1 MSFIPPGVST
11 AINGVYIFMLM
22 TDKEKVCTFDGL
34 YRSEMVCKRGVVWK
48 DSVAS
53 YHANRFVKTVRLK
66 DRLLSGDYSPKP
78 GDKFLVYEP
87 KVREIMSIK
96 YEDRVFERRFND
108 DILYPI
114 MTRSFIYDNMACQ
127 RGGGTDK
134 TLDRLNCHLQR
145 QFRKSEK
152 NFYVLQ
158 CDIHHYYQTMPH
170 NVTEDLFL
178 EKISDEWSREQFHK
192 IIETFEGD
200 VGFNPGSQTIQI
212 AGISFLDRMDH
223 MIKEQLRI
231 KGYIRYMDDFIL
243 IHESREYLE
252 YCLEVIKEYL
262 AGVGLSLNK
271 KTRIYP
277 VTDGIPFLGFH
288 FFLTDTGKVIRKI
301 KHKNVSRERRRLR
314 KLVEKAKAGQM
325 TRREVDQ
332 CYQSWKAH
340 AERGNTR
347 NLIRHMDQYYQ
358 SLWR

>member
-1 MSFIPPGVST
+1 
-11 AINGVYIFMLM
+11 M

-34 YRSEMVCKRGVVWK
+34 YKPERLCKCGVIWK

-53 YHANRFVKTVRLK
+53 YHANRLVRTVKLK
-66 DRLLSGDYSPKP
+66 DRLESGRYYPQP

-87 KVREIMSIK
+87 KIREIMSIK
-96 YEDRVFERRFND
+96 YRDRIVLRRFND
-108 DILYPI
+108 DVLYPV

-127 RGGGTDK
+127 RGGGTDR
-134 TLDRLNCHLQR
+134 TMDRMNCHLQR
-145 QFRKSEK
+145 HFRKYEK

-170 NVTEDLFL
+170 DRTKALFY
-178 EKISDEWSREQFHK
+178 EKITDPWSREL
-192 IIETFEGD
+192 IDRILGTFEGD

-212 AGISFLDRMDH
+212 AGISYLDKMDH
-223 MIKEQLRI
+223 LIKEQLGI

-243 IHESREYLE
+243 LHPSREYLE
-252 YCLEVIKEYL
+252 QCLEVIKEHL
-262 AGVGLSLNK
+262 TSIGLELNA

-314 KLVEKAKAGQM
+314 KLVAKAKAGVM
-325 TRREVDQ
+325 TRREVDM
-332 CYQSWKAH
+332 CFQSWKAH
-340 AERGNTR
+340 ARRGNTR
-347 NLIRHMDQYYQ
+347 NLIRHMDQYYNN
-358 SLWR
+358 LWRC